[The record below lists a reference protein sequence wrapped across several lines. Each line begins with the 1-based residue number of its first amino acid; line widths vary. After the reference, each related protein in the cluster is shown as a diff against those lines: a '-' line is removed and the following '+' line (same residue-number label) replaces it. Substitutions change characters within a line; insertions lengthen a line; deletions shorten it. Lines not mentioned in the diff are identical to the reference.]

1 MSPRPYR
8 LGRRQEAA
16 EETRARIIAA
26 ARDLLSASGG
36 VSGFTIDSVARQAGV
51 ARMTVYHQFG
61 SKQGLL
67 EALFDSLA
75 AGGGMAQ
82 LADAFRRP
90 DPLDALDAF
99 VAVFGRFWASERLI
113 HRRLHGLAAID
124 PEFEPVLRARQSRR
138 REGLGVLVGRLL
150 KRRGRPSARAVERA
164 VDVLYALTSFEM
176 FDTLAGDAC
185 SPEEVTPVVQRLA
198 RGALGAETG

>member
-26 ARDLLSASGG
+26 TRELLSATGG
-36 VSGFTIDSVARQAGV
+36 VPGLTIDAVARQAGV

-61 SKQGLL
+61 SKQGLF

-75 AGGGMAQ
+75 ASGGMRQ
-82 LADAFRRP
+82 LPHAFQQP
-90 DPLDALDAF
+90 DPLDALAEF
-99 VAVFGRFWASERLI
+99 IAIFGHFWASERLV
-113 HRRLHGLAAID
+113 HRRLYGLAAVD

-138 REGLGVLVGRLL
+138 RDGLRVIVGRLF
-150 KRRGRPSARAVERA
+150 KQRGRLSPKAIERA
-164 VDVLYALTSFEM
+164 VDVLYMLTSFEA
-176 FDTLAGDAC
+176 FDTLAGEAR
-185 SPEEVTPVVQRLA
+185 SPEEVTPIVQWLA
-198 RGALGAETG
+198 RVVLGVEEG

>member
-1 MSPRPYR
+1 MSPRAYR

-26 ARDLLSASGG
+26 ARELLSASGG
-36 VSGFTIDSVARQAGV
+36 VSAFTIDTVARQAGV

-61 SKQGLL
+61 SKQGLC

-75 AGGGMAQ
+75 ASGGMRQ
-82 LADAFRRP
+82 LPHAFQQP
-90 DPLDALDAF
+90 DPLDALAEF
-99 VAVFGRFWASERLI
+99 ITIFGRFWASERLV

-138 REGLGVLVGRLL
+138 REGLRVLVGRLL
-150 KRRGRPSARAVERA
+150 KRRGRPSAKAIERA
-164 VDVLYALTSFEM
+164 VDVLYMLTSFEA
-176 FDTLAGDAC
+176 FDTLASDAR

-198 RGALGAETG
+198 RAALGVERD

>member
-8 LGRRQEAA
+8 LGRRREAA

-26 ARDLLSASGG
+26 ARELLSASGG

-75 AGGGMAQ
+75 ASGGMEH

-90 DPLDALDAF
+90 DPLEALDAF
-99 VAVFGRFWASERLI
+99 IAAFGRFWASERLI

-124 PEFEPVLRARQSRR
+124 PEFEPAWRARQGRR
-138 REGLGVLVGRLL
+138 REGLRVLVGRLL
-150 KRRGRPSARAVERA
+150 KRRGRPSLKAIVRG

-176 FDTLAGDAC
+176 FDTLAGDAG
-185 SPEEVTPVVQRLA
+185 SPEQVTPVVQRLA
-198 RGALGAETG
+198 RAALGAEKG